1 MRTVLPLLSVVA
13 LAVLGTSSAEAKADK
28 ADKAAA
34 VLGTYE
40 VRYEE
45 VSTNCST
52 TLISLARG
60 QLEVTKKGKQIVVDI
75 SRFPV
80 MYGSPGK
87 GGKLRASSKIASSS
101 IEGIDTKVSVAGR
114 VDEGLIQLVFVAEYY
129 VNKKPMCSQTWNVS
143 GKRKEAAAKR
153 QAREAPQ
160 MRPARASRDSR
171 RAIGRREELVAE

>member
-1 MRTVLPLLSVVA
+1 MRTVLPILSVVA
-13 LAVLGTSSAEAKADK
+13 LAVLGVSASEARADK
-28 ADKAAA
+28 GDKAAA

-45 VSTNCST
+45 VSSNCTNA
-52 TLISLARG
+52 LISMSRG
-60 QLEVTKKGKQIVVDI
+60 QLTITKKGKQIAVDI

-87 GGKLRASSKIASSS
+87 GGKLRATSKIASSS

-160 MRPARASRDSR
+160 LRPARAPREGR
-171 RAIGRREELVAE
+171 RPIGRREELVTD